1 MQEEVNNWWKQA
13 ENDLRAAKVSAA
25 GKIYDWAC
33 FQSQQAVEKALKS
46 IYLKEFKDLIKV
58 HDLVFVK
65 QLELFKRN
73 VQRDTPLTKMILFG
87 SRVSG
92 KPHRDSDIDLILVSS
107 SFRKQKSL
115 YRGMGLY
122 KYWDLDYPVDFLCYT
137 PEEFKRLKQ
146 KITLVQKAAKEGIE
160 I

>member
-1 MQEEVNNWWKQA
+1 MYRN
-13 ENDLRAAKVSAA
+13 RFS
-25 GKIYDWAC
+25 
-33 FQSQQAVEKALKS
+33 
-46 IYLKEFKDLIKV
+46 LIKMASKKI
-58 HDLVFVK
+58 VK